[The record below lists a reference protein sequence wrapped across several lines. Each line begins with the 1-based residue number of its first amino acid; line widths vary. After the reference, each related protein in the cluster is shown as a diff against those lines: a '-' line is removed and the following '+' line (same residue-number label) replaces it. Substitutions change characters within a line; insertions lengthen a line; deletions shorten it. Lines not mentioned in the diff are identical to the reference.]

1 MPAAEGTG
9 AAEAENPVTEPSN
22 VKATS
27 ESKLLVLLSE
37 VISLLRKSTA

>member
-1 MPAAEGTG
+1 MPAAEGSS
-9 AAEAENPVTEPSN
+9 AAEPEVPATEASN

-37 VISLLRKSTA
+37 VISLLCQSMA